1 MKDKY
6 LGVLYNKFN
15 DLPDNI
21 VISKSTAEE
30 QFNLTVPI
38 DRLTAF
44 ATIRTFWREEWENL
58 GHKTIDNT
66 PTSEEWEFVSQRLLS
81 GDNTKLSQNVAH
93 VLPISFFEPED
104 YDYDLK
110 YIRIP
115 LKRLLDSHKFV
126 LEVAGQ
132 TILFVESAQLPGTM
146 IPFIYRSSNR
156 TYTEPTPN
164 VMYGHRFDAGV
175 GHNDWSII
183 IVTPEYGS
191 IVTAT
196 PIVTS
201 SLHSSLYNTAVT
213 RSFSGKSLIDYNA
226 INAIIQ
232 GYIAEGD
239 INIFGED

>member
-6 LGVLYNKFN
+6 LGVWYNRCT
-15 DLPDNI
+15 DTSPLI
-21 VISKSTAEE
+21 VSTKPNAEE
-30 QFNLTVPI
+30 QFNLTVPV

-44 ATIRTFWREEWENL
+44 SAIQTFWNDEWKQLKTNSAPFWEE
-58 GHKTIDNT
+58 
-66 PTSEEWEFVSQRLLS
+66 SAFVSKRLLS
-81 GDNTKLSQNVAH
+81 NDNTMLSQNVAH

-104 YDYDLK
+104 YDHDLK
-110 YIRIP
+110 YIKIP
-115 LKRLLDSHKFV
+115 LQRLLDNHKFV
-126 LEVAGQ
+126 LEVVDQ

-156 TYTEPTPN
+156 TYLEPSPN
-164 VMYGHRFDAGV
+164 VMYSHRFDAGG

-201 SLHSSLYNTAVT
+201 SLYSSLYNTAVT

-232 GYIAEGD
+232 GYLADGNF
-239 INIFGED
+239 INFGED